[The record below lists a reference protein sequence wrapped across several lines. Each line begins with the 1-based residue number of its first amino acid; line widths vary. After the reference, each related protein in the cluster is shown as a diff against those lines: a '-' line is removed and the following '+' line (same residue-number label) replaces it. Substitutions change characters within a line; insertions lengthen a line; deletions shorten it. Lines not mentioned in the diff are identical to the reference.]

1 MAPFLNILVKA
12 GMSHTSDARRA
23 KRRLGERNEISSL
36 FYKVAHMD
44 SYDEHAVVDFE
55 GLAVNLSA
63 ITANPAIRASLLWES
78 HEVNFRAELLALDT
92 LLVPQKNWMEIHR
105 WEREMVVSGVWG
117 PPSSAATVAAP
128 TDRASRVFCWY
139 SPPHEHWERGREQLR
154 YFAQVLMRWPGCPE
168 VVIQGSKRDKLLE
181 GQYQDVQRQAGPLS
195 TAHDRSQLTIA
206 RQYALHQDSYWF
218 TAEWNYLDEAVKDAD
233 VQEFLAKH
241 DHDKARGL
249 LVALFRNKFTEPVDG
264 ETDAE
269 FKKRLRG
276 TSKARQSVVSRRTTE
291 TREQWEARMVTLP
304 NAIQEWLKNW
314 RTRNKRQGGK
324 KWSPPSMPAPLKC
337 KPHVTAP
344 FEAFCKSDEAPKG
357 GDYVTE
363 DGRRR
368 CDIQALQAARLV
380 AWNKL
385 LEEEQQCYREA
396 AKDALSEIGYGRPGE
411 DDEGADEGNAHAVA
425 HAEDIAAHVDQFV
438 KVLHDST
445 VGWTQLE
452 FETVFALWVEQC
464 RKGPEVPEANTFAL
478 TARRAVEYARANRE
492 TLLAPGRPATTRGAP
507 PSAAGVLMC
516 SRAIGG
522 WLEDPARVTRFPIM
536 NYDTMDA
543 AGQVD
548 HAIVNGLAALKMGR
562 SQPANPDGEPSLTST
577 TPDGMLTTVTNPVS
591 ADTAT
596 EDGATTHSSSDGTPP
611 PGDDLPPAAN
621 DAEEI
626 VFPQDGSNYA
636 PNCPFDCCQ
645 LDLGQAPS
653 GDGAEE
659 PASPRALD
667 CFAHEPTGSLSSS
680 VEMTIHGE
688 PRAVDIGTIARG
700 PAESA
705 PAPQDAL
712 SQDDVA
718 ASADEGG
725 NTNRKRLR
733 KVSQLSG
740 VPMPGIRGMAV
751 IEREARARTSRKSRR
766 ELTQDG
772 TLPLTAIACT

>member
-1 MAPFLNILVKA
+1 M
-12 GMSHTSDARRA
+12 
-23 KRRLGERNEISSL
+23 
-36 FYKVAHMD
+36 
-44 SYDEHAVVDFE
+44 
-55 GLAVNLSA
+55 
-63 ITANPAIRASLLWES
+63 
-78 HEVNFRAELLALDT
+78 
-92 LLVPQKNWMEIHR
+92 
-105 WEREMVVSGVWG
+105 
-117 PPSSAATVAAP
+117 
-128 TDRASRVFCWY
+128 
-139 SPPHEHWERGREQLR
+139 
-154 YFAQVLMRWPGCPE
+154 
-168 VVIQGSKRDKLLE
+168 
-181 GQYQDVQRQAGPLS
+181 
-195 TAHDRSQLTIA
+195 A
-206 RQYALHQDSYWF
+206 RQYSLRQDSYWF
-218 TAEWNYLDEAVKDAD
+218 TAEWNYLDEAVKDQD
-233 VQEFLAKH
+233 VQEFLAKN

-249 LVALFRNKFTEPVDG
+249 LVARFHDKFTGPVDG

-276 TSKARQSVVSRRTTE
+276 TSKTRKSFVSRRTTE
-291 TREQWEARMVTLP
+291 TQEQWEARMVTLP

-324 KWSPPSMPAPLKC
+324 KWTPPPMPAPLKR
-337 KPHVTAP
+337 KARVTTP

-357 GDYVTE
+357 GEYVTA

-368 CDIQALQAARLV
+368 CDIQALQAARQA

-385 LEEEQQCYREA
+385 SEDEQHRYREA
-396 AKDALSEIGYGRPGE
+396 AKDMVAERGYGRPGE
-411 DDEGADEGNAHAVA
+411 DDEGADEGQAHAVA

-438 KVLHDST
+438 KVLHDSVSWGGLAVFGGPDESGEARIHVAGTNRHGQTFFDAFLQT

-464 RKGPEVPEANTFAL
+464 REEVPEANTFAL

-492 TLLAPGRPATTRGAP
+492 TLLAPGGPATPPGAP

-522 WLEDPARVTRFPIM
+522 WLGDPARVTRFPVM

-548 HAIVNGLAALKMGR
+548 HAILNGLAALKMGR
-562 SQPANPDGEPSLTST
+562 SQSANPDGEPSLAST
-577 TPDGMLTTVTNPVS
+577 TPDGMSTTLTNPAS
-591 ADTAT
+591 ADAAT

-636 PNCPFDCCQ
+636 PNY
-645 LDLGQAPS
+645 
-653 GDGAEE
+653 
-659 PASPRALD
+659 
-667 CFAHEPTGSLSSS
+667 CFAHEPTGSLSGS
-680 VEMTIHGE
+680 VETTIHGE
-688 PRAVDIGTIARG
+688 PRAVDIGAIARG
-700 PAESA
+700 PVEWA
-705 PAPQDAL
+705 PAPQEAL
-712 SQDDVA
+712 VQDDVG
-718 ASADEGG
+718 ASADKGG
-725 NTNRKRLR
+725 NTNCKRPR
-733 KVSQLSG
+733 KVSQPSG

-772 TLPLTAIACT
+772 TLPLTAIGRT